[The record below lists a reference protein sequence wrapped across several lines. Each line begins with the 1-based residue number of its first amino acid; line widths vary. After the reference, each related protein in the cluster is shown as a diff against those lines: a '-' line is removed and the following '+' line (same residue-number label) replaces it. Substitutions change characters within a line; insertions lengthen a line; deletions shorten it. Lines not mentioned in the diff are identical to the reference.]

1 MKQVKI
7 QIPDSEYPN
16 FMKLISSIEYITVE
30 EDEIVIPEEQK
41 NIVRERIKASESD
54 PSRLMD
60 WDKAK
65 QQLRFNNA

>member
-7 QIPDSEYPN
+7 QIPDNEYPN
-16 FMKLISSIEYITVE
+16 FMKLLSSIEYITVE
-30 EDEIVIPEEQK
+30 EDEIVIPEEHK

-65 QQLRFNNA
+65 QQLRFKNA

>member
-16 FMKLISSIEYITVE
+16 FMKLLSSIEYITVE
-30 EDEIVIPEEQK
+30 EEDIVIPEEHK

-65 QQLRFNNA
+65 QQLQFKNA